1 MQLILSVHTQVQT
14 FILVLG
20 SLDKSPSPA
29 NFTNRLVSRS
39 NMSQSNKDSDPHTIE
54 ASVVEI
60 EQIRPS
66 VVLKN
71 KPQFSNSKGKASAVS
86 QSSLA
91 LSQDKNRSNKN
102 IRTSIPRINYK
113 PSQYS
118 VTQHTQNSGRASGRN
133 SLYNGELGH
142 SQKRFVS
149 PSPTIEASM
158 PSSRQLSNQ

>member
-1 MQLILSVHTQVQT
+1 
-14 FILVLG
+14 
-20 SLDKSPSPA
+20 
-29 NFTNRLVSRS
+29 
-39 NMSQSNKDSDPHTIE
+39 MSQSNKDSDPQTIE

-71 KPQFSNSKGKASAVS
+71 KPQFSNSKGKASAIS

-149 PSPTIEASM
+149 PSPTIEVSM